1 MTPYISNRKILQAY
15 QKVCKSA
22 NKLLHESV
30 FNPRPGTSVV
40 LWDDYDLGDYD
51 LDDDNGNSW
60 RMFLENGIE
69 NLNGNGVYIVIDEC
83 ERFSLVTPSDSGSP
97 LFYDLREAIE
107 AACSDWHSAQ
117 GFTITL
123 DRGALEVYAH
133 GPQQSGKTYTII
145 GLNEDGVNLLDDFC
159 DGKGDG
165 IMIDD
170 FKDLVGSKYMV
181 PITIGATEYK
191 QALGESARDVS
202 YLEKNFDKME
212 GLRKEL
218 VDIFHR
224 DTGIVLGS
232 STLRERLRDACN
244 QILGVLDAY

>member
-1 MTPYISNRKILQAY
+1 MTPYIGNRKILEAY

-40 LWDDYDLGDYD
+40 LWDDHD
-51 LDDDNGNSW
+51 LDDDNGDSW
-60 RMFLENGIE
+60 RMFLKDGIE
-69 NLNGNGVYIVIDEC
+69 NLNGNGVYIVIDGC
-83 ERFSLVTPSDSGSP
+83 ERFGLVTPSDSNWPDSGSP
-97 LFYDLREAIE
+97 LFYDLREAVE
-107 AACSDWHSAQ
+107 AACSDWRSAQ

-123 DRGALEVYAH
+123 DRGALEVYAQ
-133 GPQQSGKTYTII
+133 GPQQSGTTYTII
-145 GLNEDGVNLLDDFC
+145 GLNKDGVNLLDDIL

-165 IMIDD
+165 VMIGDY
-170 FKDLVGSKYMV
+170 KDLVGSKYML

-202 YLEKNFDKME
+202 YLERDFDKME

-244 QILGVLDAY
+244 QILGVLGAY